1 MVRGASLEERTAAKA
16 LGAKRNVTTLAYH
29 DTTGSNAATGLGYD
43 PAGNLKGYQQISDG
57 SAATTRYQYAAQNGS
72 YLQSQATTTRGGTT
86 ATSNTWRDAN
96 GFISNITENNAD
108 GSASPKSLQDWLAL
122 CPTREQALYQRTTTR
137 KSACQRLPGSWGCPC
152 PASAGLCRDRGL

>member
-1 MVRGASLEERTAAKA
+1 
-16 LGAKRNVTTLAYH
+16 
-29 DTTGSNAATGLGYD
+29 
-43 PAGNLKGYQQISDG
+43 
-57 SAATTRYQYAAQNGS
+57 S